1 MREDMHEMRES
12 KRDAKKMCEGDA
24 KKRYERDRK
33 TNPPETCPLVPL
45 VEFFKNMVLSTMVL
59 TMVLSTMVLSTTGA
73 DLSQHLVLS
82 TMVLKYLPRPELVTM
97 CKIVII
103 QENTRR
109 FPDRNGA
116 LSWE

>member
-1 MREDMHEMRES
+1 MGEDMHEMRES

-82 TMVLKYLPRPELVTM
+82 TMVLEKHPLNISVNLKKKITVYL
-97 CKIVII
+97 
-103 QENTRR
+103 
-109 FPDRNGA
+109 
-116 LSWE
+116 